1 MRRID
6 PAKVWAAYADGHAAL
21 RDWLVGLP
29 TAAWSRPT
37 VLPGWNV
44 ADLAAHLSLTADAL
58 AAVGPAARDAR
69 PMTLGSYLS
78 QYEASAAAIDE
89 LTRSAAG
96 GSARTPA
103 DVLAVLDDRLNA
115 AAEVIATMPGD
126 PVVRARRGPIQLGEF
141 LRSRAIEIAVHA
153 DDLARSV
160 PDVAPPTVPRA
171 TTQVAVRALLDV
183 LAERSPGRS
192 VEVRVPPFAAV
203 QCIEGPRHTRGTPP
217 NVVETDATTWL
228 RLASGRMTW
237 DDAVRAG
244 AVAASGERADLTAQL
259 PVL

>member
-1 MRRID
+1 M
-6 PAKVWAAYADGHAAL
+6 WAAYADGHAAL
-21 RDWLVGLP
+21 RDWLAVLP
-29 TAAWSRPT
+29 AAAWSRPT

-44 ADLAAHLSLTADAL
+44 ADLAAHLSLIADAL

-69 PMTLGSYLS
+69 PMTLGTYLS
-78 QYEASAAAIDE
+78 QYQASAAAIDE
-89 LTRSAAG
+89 QTRSAAG

-103 DVLAVLDDRLNA
+103 HVLATLDDRLNA
-115 AAEVIATMPGD
+115 AAEVIARTPGD
-126 PVVRARRGPIQLGEF
+126 PVIQARRGPIQLSEF

-153 DDLARSV
+153 DDLARSA
-160 PDVAPPTVPRA
+160 PDIAPPAVPRA
-171 TTQVAVRALLDV
+171 TTHVAVRALLDV

-244 AVAASGERADLTAQL
+244 AVAASGERADLAAQL